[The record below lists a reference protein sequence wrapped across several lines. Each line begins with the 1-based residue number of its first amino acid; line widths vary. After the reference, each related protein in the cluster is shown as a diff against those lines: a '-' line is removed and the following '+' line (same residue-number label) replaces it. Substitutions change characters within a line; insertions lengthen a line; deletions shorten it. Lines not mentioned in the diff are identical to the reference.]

1 VKNSRLSV
9 SIVMPTL
16 NSMRTLDACLKS
28 IRSQNYPQEKIEILI
43 IDGGSTD
50 ATKQTAEKYNCRF
63 IEGGY
68 RDNQEP
74 RKGIGLLN
82 AKNNLVAYIDSDNIL
97 PDKECMNQ
105 SIKPFSDVSDLTGA
119 ETLRYGLMPGFAY
132 FNRYCAL
139 IGANDPV
146 ALYLGK
152 SEKLSW
158 LYNEWQITPI
168 KEKHDGY
175 FIVEFNESN
184 MPTLGGNGYFSWRE
198 LMLKSNCQPDQYFHI
213 DVVMDLVKLGYTK
226 FAMVENEI
234 YHDTAASLN
243 KLTTRRKTY
252 FKTHNPMYGNRR
264 YLLFNPA
271 KKSEVY
277 KLFLFVIYSATFIQ
291 PILFSLRGFFKKRD
305 LAWFLHPVV
314 CFSFMWAYSVATI
327 SLLLNRMNKSK

>member
-1 VKNSRLSV
+1 MSNTQLSV

-28 IRSQNYPQEKIEILI
+28 IREQNYPQEKIEIII

-50 ATKQTAEKYNCRF
+50 ATKQTAEKYNCKF

-68 RDNQEP
+68 KDNQEP

-82 AKNNLVAYIDSDNIL
+82 ASKDLVAYIDSDNIL
-97 PDKECMNQ
+97 PDSEWMNQ
-105 SIKPFSDVSDLTGA
+105 SVKPFLEISDLTGA

-158 LYNEWQITPI
+158 LYDNWQITPV
-168 KEKHDGY
+168 KEKRSGY
-175 FIVEFNESN
+175 FIVEFNENN
-184 MPTLGGNGYFSWRE
+184 MLTLGGNGYFSWRE
-198 LMLKSNCQPDQYFHI
+198 LMLKSNCQPEQYFHI

-234 YHDTAASLN
+234 YHDTASSLK
-243 KLTTRRKTY
+243 KLTSRRKTY
-252 FKTHNPMYGNRR
+252 FKTHNPMHGNRR
-264 YLLFNPA
+264 YLLFNPTS
-271 KKSEVY
+271 KKDIL
-277 KLFLFVIYSATFIQ
+277 KLGLFVLYSATFIQ
-291 PILFSLRGFFKKRD
+291 PLLFSLRGYLKKRD
-305 LAWFLHPVV
+305 SAWFLHPIV
-314 CFSFMWAYSVATI
+314 CFAFMWAYSSATI
-327 SLLLNRMNKSK
+327 SLLSGRMKKK